1 MNIRRLSK
9 FLTLMFLIVLTLSS
23 RTYANATQIDPLY
36 IKIPVSD
43 ARLILA
49 EHASLEAQ
57 VSVLKEA
64 LALERESNEAI
75 LKKTEEYINASLE
88 ESKLLR
94 EQNAGLTQQIDLL
107 NKQMKAEK
115 AKSTGIG
122 VIIGVVLGIAISASM

>member
-1 MNIRRLSK
+1 
-9 FLTLMFLIVLTLSS
+9 MFLIVLTLSS
-23 RTYANATQIDPLY
+23 RTYASATQIDPLH

-57 VSVLKEA
+57 VSVLNKA

>member
-1 MNIRRLSK
+1 MITSIQIRS
-9 FLTLMFLIVLTLSS
+9 T
-23 RTYANATQIDPLY
+23 
-36 IKIPVSD
+36 
-43 ARLILA
+43 
-49 EHASLEAQ
+49 
-57 VSVLKEA
+57 
-64 LALERESNEAI
+64 
-75 LKKTEEYINASLE
+75 NASLE

>member
-23 RTYANATQIDPLY
+23 RTYASATQIDPLY

>member
-1 MNIRRLSK
+1 
-9 FLTLMFLIVLTLSS
+9 MFLIVLTLSS

>member
-1 MNIRRLSK
+1 
-9 FLTLMFLIVLTLSS
+9 MFLIVLTLSS
-23 RTYANATQIDPLY
+23 RTYASATQIDPLY

>member
-1 MNIRRLSK
+1 MNTRRLFR